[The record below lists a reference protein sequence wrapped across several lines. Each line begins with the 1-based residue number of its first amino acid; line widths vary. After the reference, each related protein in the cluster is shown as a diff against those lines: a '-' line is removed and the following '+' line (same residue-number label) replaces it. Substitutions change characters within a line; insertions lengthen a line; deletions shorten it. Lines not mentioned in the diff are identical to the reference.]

1 MQTEVVLVN
10 PRKKYQR
17 RSNPGLPLGLPSP
30 KTVIRQFDWRSMVGG
45 MGGAVATAAVPK
57 LLQQPLGKFAR
68 GWWGIGWS
76 AVTAL
81 FGGYMIK
88 RWNNTFGQGFLVGGL
103 AITGLRALRKLLGK
117 NKAVQK
123 YTKIDGLGD
132 EFLYGVGAMDED
144 DNLELFG
151 DEDYF
156 GAWTPEEAGDRTIEG
171 FADEA
176 FEGAFG
182 ELDALDDN
190 LVPTFT
196 GY

>member
-10 PRKKYQR
+10 PKRYAR
-17 RSNPGLPLGLPSP
+17 RDNPGLPLGLPSP
-30 KTVIRQFDWRSMVGG
+30 KAVLKQFDWRQMVGG
-45 MGGAVATAAVPK
+45 MAGAVATTAIPK
-57 LLQQPLGKFAR
+57 FLSKPLGKFAQ

-81 FGGYMIK
+81 FGGFMLK
-88 RWNNTFGQGFLVGGL
+88 KWNATFGAGFIVGGL
-103 AITGLRALRKLLGK
+103 AITGLRAIRKLLGG
-117 NKAVQK
+117 NKLVK
-123 YTKIDGLGD
+123 KFTTIDGLGD
-132 EFLYGVGAMDED
+132 EFLYGSMEQDSD
-144 DNLELFG
+144 IELFG
-151 DEDYF
+151 DENYF
-156 GAWTPEEAGDRTIEG
+156 GSWSPEQSGDRTIEG

-182 ELDALDDN
+182 ELNALDDN